1 METRLVFSPSESF
14 FVGTNISHRVS
25 MSTGFSFYSL
35 LAAASRRWGLATIVD
50 TLARL
55 VLEIRNEVDIVLSGC
70 SNRRV
75 QSKTFGNG
83 KDDLPMCIG
92 ND

>member
-1 METRLVFSPSESF
+1 MFSPSESF

-25 MSTGFSFYSL
+25 TSTGFSFHSL
-35 LAAASRRWGLATIVD
+35 LAAASRHWGLATIELD

-92 ND
+92 SD